1 MIRLI
6 TPINFKI
13 MKASDNMVERD
24 TVVSRQQKKHSWN
37 PYTSD
42 VQRFSIYPRI
52 QAPQEDSLKPG
63 RILTVEI
70 GDVDKHGNGVVNY
83 KGTRIIVYNA
93 SLGSKV
99 RIRITR
105 VNGDT
110 AYGEILE
117 TLSEAD
123 ERYQ

>member
-1 MIRLI
+1 ML
-6 TPINFKI
+6 
-13 MKASDNMVERD
+13 ERD
-24 TVVSRQQKKHSWN
+24 IVVSRQQKKHSWN

-52 QAPQEDSLKPG
+52 QVPEEEGLRPG
-63 RILTVEI
+63 KILTVEI
-70 GDVDKHGNGVVNY
+70 GDVDRNGNGIVDY
-83 KGTRIIVYNA
+83 KGVKIIVHNA

-99 RIRITR
+99 KIRVTR
-105 VNGDT
+105 VNGDI

-123 ERYQ
+123 ERY